1 MSLTFPVCGMSIL
14 MPKDLAPLPRLLRNS
29 GEMMAQK
36 TFVFIIKI
44 LRRRKEAVTSQQTS
58 VGGWGGRGREHDVP
72 LASWSSQL
80 TYTHWGPGHHSVAPS
95 PSPSSPEE
103 HPSPSPSPLTAQTIS
118 QSCLNPLALPLKATT
133 ASSSSSPRS
142 PRARLGL

>member
-44 LRRRKEAVTSQQTS
+44 LRRRKEADFPANQCA
-58 VGGWGGRGREHDVP
+58 GGGRGREHDVP

-142 PRARLGL
+142 PRAGLGL